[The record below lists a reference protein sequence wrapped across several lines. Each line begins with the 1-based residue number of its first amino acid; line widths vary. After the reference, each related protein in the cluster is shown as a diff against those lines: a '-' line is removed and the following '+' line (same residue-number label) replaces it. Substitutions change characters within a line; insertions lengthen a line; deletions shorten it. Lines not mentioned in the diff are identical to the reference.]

1 MDDAFHEVQHKGVT
15 YPFTQFVVCVGFL
28 FVLIIENIAMWCRP
42 VDYQGMDQLA
52 SLSNSNVALNIHK
65 ESTSAVGKCNLFGSW
80 L

>member
-1 MDDAFHEVQHKGVT
+1 
-15 YPFTQFVVCVGFL
+15 
-28 FVLIIENIAMWCRP
+28 MWCRP